1 MKKIIVILVMML
13 FLVGCGYKSSY
24 HYPHIPKIESNDEK
38 EIIEY
43 VVKTIQM
50 DMQHKIELDYKTLKT
65 WRYSE
70 ETDNGS
76 LLKGTSIFV
85 DCKIKGGKY
94 FIQVKNF
101 NNKPNYFVSIV
112 EE

>member
-1 MKKIIVILVMML
+1 MKKIIVSLIMM
-13 FLVGCGYKSSY
+13 FCLVGCGYKSSY
-24 HYPHIPKIESNDEK
+24 HYPHISKIKSSDEK

-65 WRYSE
+65 WEYSE
-70 ETDNGS
+70 VTDNGS

-85 DCKIKGGKY
+85 DCKIKGGNY
-94 FIQVKNF
+94 FIRVKNLDD
-101 NNKPNYFVSIV
+101 KPNYFVSIV